1 MRAIVTVTGLDK
13 VGIISKVST
22 LLAGCRVNILDLSQ
36 TVLQGFF
43 TMVMIVDISDCTLS
57 FAELSELLSKEGE
70 DFGLSIRIQREDI
83 FNSMHRI

>member
-13 VGIISKVST
+13 VGIIAKVST
-22 LLAGCRVNILDLSQ
+22 LLASCNVNILDLSQ

-43 TMVMIVDISDCTLS
+43 TMVMIVDISGAALPFT
-57 FAELSELLSKEGE
+57 ELSSLLEKEGE
-70 DFGLSIRIQREDI
+70 DFGLSIRIQLEDI